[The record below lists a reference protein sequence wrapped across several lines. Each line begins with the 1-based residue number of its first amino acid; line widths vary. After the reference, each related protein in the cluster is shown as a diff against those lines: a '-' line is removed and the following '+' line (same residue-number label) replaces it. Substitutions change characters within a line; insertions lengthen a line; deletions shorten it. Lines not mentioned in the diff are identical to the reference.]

1 MENKQYFTMIQIRN
15 GMDKICEQMD
25 KAGFQPDVVMG
36 INRGGCI
43 PGIYM
48 SHRLHVPHEV
58 LDVRLRDHKATPN
71 LDNLNQALN
80 SSKKVLVIDDI
91 NDSDATFKHITE
103 AIGSNDNL
111 KFASIIHNDPS
122 EFDKLDYWCY
132 NINKKENPV
141 WIVFPWEQW

>member
-1 MENKQYFTMIQIRN
+1 
-15 GMDKICEQMD
+15 MD

-58 LDVRLRDHKATPN
+58 LDVRLRDYKATPN

-91 NDSDATFKHITE
+91 NDTGATFKHITE